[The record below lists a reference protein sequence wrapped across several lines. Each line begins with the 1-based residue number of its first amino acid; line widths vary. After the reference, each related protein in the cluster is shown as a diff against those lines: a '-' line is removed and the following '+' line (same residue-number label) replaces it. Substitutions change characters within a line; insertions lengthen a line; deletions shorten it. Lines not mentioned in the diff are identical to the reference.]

1 MSDGTNISIGFN
13 TKEAQQEIKA
23 LGNSMK
29 QTQNEFKVTDATLK
43 TTGSS
48 LDRLQNKY
56 KSLSTQLNQQS
67 QITQKYKQMVEQAS
81 KAQDAAPSTFGTCER
96 GIQQGQDKPKG
107 QQRRNEKVER
117 RSKKG

>member
-43 TTGSS
+43 TTGY
-48 LDRLQNKY
+48 RFGIW
-56 KSLSTQLNQQS
+56 LNS
-67 QITQKYKQMVEQAS
+67 Y
-81 KAQDAAPSTFGTCER
+81 
-96 GIQQGQDKPKG
+96 
-107 QQRRNEKVER
+107 
-117 RSKKG
+117 

>member
-43 TTGSS
+43 TTGSHWTVYRININPCLHS
-48 LDRLQNKY
+48 
-56 KSLSTQLNQQS
+56 
-67 QITQKYKQMVEQAS
+67 
-81 KAQDAAPSTFGTCER
+81 
-96 GIQQGQDKPKG
+96 
-107 QQRRNEKVER
+107 
-117 RSKKG
+117 

>member
-43 TTGSS
+43 TTGS
-48 LDRLQNKY
+48 LHRNINKW
-56 KSLSTQLNQQS
+56 
-67 QITQKYKQMVEQAS
+67 
-81 KAQDAAPSTFGTCER
+81 
-96 GIQQGQDKPKG
+96 
-107 QQRRNEKVER
+107 
-117 RSKKG
+117 